1 MCMPLKPATTRDC
14 GGGVQFNAEITGISI
29 MQKVG
34 EDRSW
39 YVLPEEDIIRKKGK
53 IAVEMKPGD
62 CINIPAEVKHWH
74 GAAPDEWFSHLAIEV
89 PGENGSNE
97 WLEPVSDEE
106 YGKL

>member
-39 YVLPEEDIIRKKGK
+39 YVLPEEDIIRKKEK
-53 IAVEMKPGD
+53 M
-62 CINIPAEVKHWH
+62 
-74 GAAPDEWFSHLAIEV
+74 L
-89 PGENGSNE
+89 
-97 WLEPVSDEE
+97 
-106 YGKL
+106 